1 MADAERLD
9 ANLLVTLHALLT
21 ERNITRAAA
30 SLRTT
35 SAAVGHALTR
45 LRVQLNDDILI
56 RTGRSFELSEVAIR
70 LRPIVEAAV
79 LEAERTWNL
88 RRDFDPATSDRRFLI
103 SASDYAM
110 TVLAEPLF
118 ELFETEAPG
127 VSISFESL
135 PVTTAGIDSV
145 LMRRDVVIASNDRG
159 IPGQRLTL
167 FDDELVV
174 VARHGHPDVVDGAL
188 SADGLRRVSFAI
200 SNLGPRFG
208 LVDEMFTRAGIVP
221 RVAVRVGG
229 FGPIP
234 WLITSNDLVSIMPRR
249 LYQRHAQRLPIRE
262 VRSPLEPARMSEA
275 AHFNPA
281 VAEDAGVK
289 WLLGALRRVPP
300 AGEDPRPETPA
311 RS

>member
-35 SAAVGHALTR
+35 PAAVAHALTR
-45 LRVQLNDDILI
+45 LRAQLGDDLLI
-56 RTGRSFELSEVAIR
+56 RTGRSFELSEVATR
-70 LRPIVEAAV
+70 LRPTVEAAV

-88 RRDFDPATSDRRFLI
+88 RSEFDPATSDRRFLI

-118 ELFETEAPG
+118 ELVETEAPG

-135 PVTTAGIDSV
+135 PVTTAGLDSV
-145 LMRRDVVIASNDRG
+145 LMRRDVVIASHDRG
-159 IPGQRLTL
+159 IPGQRWTL

-174 VARHGHPDVVDGAL
+174 VARRGHPEVVEGTLSAEAL
-188 SADGLRRVSFAI
+188 SRVSFAV
-200 SNLGPRFG
+200 STLGPRFG
-208 LVDEMFTRAGIVP
+208 LVDEMFSRAGIVP

-234 WLITSNDLVSIMPRR
+234 WLITTNDLVSIMPRR
-249 LYQRHAQRLPIRE
+249 LQQRHAERLPIME
-262 VRSPLEPARMSEA
+262 VGSPLAPMRMSEA
-275 AHFNPA
+275 AYFNPA

-300 AGEDPRPETPA
+300 AGRDPRPEAPNGP
-311 RS
+311 